1 MKTGGALHSVISS
14 DNKYSDIYYAAI
26 RLAFRLIDVELCPG
40 FKVLLKH
47 LSFFPLK
54 RPPHLA
60 GHALI
65 RDDTGRRPTA
75 SWLRWKLR
83 SYLKCVR
90 EQVAT

>member
-54 RPPHLA
+54 RPPP
-60 GHALI
+60 I
-65 RDDTGRRPTA
+65 SPVTRWSVTTRDGDRRPPG
-75 SWLRWKLR
+75 S
-83 SYLKCVR
+83 V
-90 EQVAT
+90 EN